1 MLSHNQEGS
10 NQYLY
15 YSFEKRLTFNDV
27 FFQEFILGKSG
38 NYSCVKTNKCVVLT
52 KMLSEKMA
60 SFLDASLSLIGHDFM
75 YFVVH
80 LQ

>member
-1 MLSHNQEGS
+1 MMFFFCFFFSFLFFFILF
-10 NQYLY
+10 YFIFKLY
-15 YSFEKRLTFNDV
+15 IIVLV
-27 FFQEFILGKSG
+27 LGKSG

-60 SFLDASLSLIGHDFM
+60 SFLDTSSSLIGHDFM
-75 YFVVH
+75 YYVVH